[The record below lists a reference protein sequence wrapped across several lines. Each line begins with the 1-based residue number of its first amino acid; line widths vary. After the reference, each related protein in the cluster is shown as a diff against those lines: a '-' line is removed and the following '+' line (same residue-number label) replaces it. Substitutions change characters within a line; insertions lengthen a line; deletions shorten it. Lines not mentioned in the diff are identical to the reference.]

1 MEKVIERIEKVKVGT
16 TAKDIAADRRDFF
29 LENVSESATV
39 YFKEKSEDGKVC
51 TAENGFALLPKT
63 IFPRPLCAKTLSVIA
78 SAADA
83 DLRVLYVGEG

>member
-39 YFKEKSEDGKVC
+39 YFKEK
-51 TAENGFALLPKT
+51 
-63 IFPRPLCAKTLSVIA
+63 RPAKKSQVEI
-78 SAADA
+78 S
-83 DLRVLYVGEG
+83 R